1 MPGHGYGIMKSARYW
16 RSGRLIGIRGRGDRS
31 KHKAKRRRLF
41 TRVPN
46 SRLGLT
52 GSEAERGGMN
62 RRLLTFA
69 VSGLAFVFLVAGS
82 AAAQGGEL
90 VAAEYGSGK
99 HRVDVT
105 PQIRS
110 FVHDG
115 ILQFDVNDRNLG
127 VDPARNHV
135 KELFI
140 RIRHW
145 DGNTEEFRF
154 REYDHVNLVL
164 DPERGY
170 EWHDREFHIMR
181 AFYGGAGHF
190 VDVTELLRS
199 MKQDGRLYL
208 RVDNRSM
215 GGDPDREV
223 RKVLRVLY
231 WSDGERRQIVVPE
244 YGELRLP

>member
-1 MPGHGYGIMKSARYW
+1 MKQ
-16 RSGRLIGIRGRGDRS
+16 RSL
-31 KHKAKRRRLF
+31 
-41 TRVPN
+41 
-46 SRLGLT
+46 
-52 GSEAERGGMN
+52 
-62 RRLLTFA
+62 A
-69 VSGLAFVFLVAGS
+69 VVVSSLAFIFLAVGL

-90 VAAEYGSGK
+90 VAAEYGSGN

-105 PQIRS
+105 PQLRS
-110 FVHDG
+110 YVHDG

-127 VDPARNHV
+127 VDPARGHV

-140 RIRHW
+140 RVRHW
-145 DGNTEEFRF
+145 NGETEEFRF
-154 REYDHVNLVL
+154 PEYAHVNLVL

-170 EWHDREFHIMR
+170 EWHDRGFHIMR

-199 MKQDGRLYL
+199 MKQDGRLYV

-215 GGDPDREV
+215 GGDPDHEV

-231 WSDGERRQIVVPE
+231 WYDGERRQIVVPE
-244 YGELRLP
+244 HGELRLP

>member
-1 MPGHGYGIMKSARYW
+1 MF
-16 RSGRLIGIRGRGDRS
+16 
-31 KHKAKRRRLF
+31 LF
-41 TRVPN
+41 A
-46 SRLGLT
+46 S
-52 GSEAERGGMN
+52 
-62 RRLLTFA
+62 
-69 VSGLAFVFLVAGS
+69 S

-90 VAAEYGSGK
+90 VAAEYGAGK
-99 HRVDVT
+99 HRTDVT

-110 FVHDG
+110 YLHDG

-154 REYDHVNLVL
+154 PEYSHVNLVL

-190 VDVTELLRS
+190 VDVTEVLRS
-199 MKQDGRLYL
+199 MKHDGRLFVV
-208 RVDNRSM
+208 VDNRSM

-231 WSDGERRQIVVPE
+231 WYNGERRQIVVPE